1 MAVSLADLFC
11 RNMERFPSDVVD
23 SCPTGSAARNL
34 GSDSIV
40 VGRPTRVVFLSRRF
54 NTRRETRVVESLD
67 TYNQHRANVMI
78 STPV

>member
-1 MAVSLADLFC
+1 
-11 RNMERFPSDVVD
+11 MERFPSDVVD
-23 SCPTGSAARNL
+23 SCPADRAARDL

-40 VGRPTRVVFLSRRF
+40 VGRPTRAALLSRRF

-67 TYNQHRANVMI
+67 TYNQHRVNVMI